1 MPIRVAPVL
10 FLLGVR
16 DAALIV
22 PSVHWLRFPGAF
34 GFAPLRRFT
43 HWLAGTVI
51 RISPTIPPVPFASA
65 FWLGPI
71 R

>member
-1 MPIRVAPVL
+1 MLIRVVPVL

-16 DAALIV
+16 DAARVV
-22 PSVHWLRFPGAF
+22 PSVHWLHFAGAF
-34 GFAPLRRFT
+34 WLAPLRRVA

-51 RISPTIPPVPFASA
+51 PSVPFSST